1 MSTIRKQSI
10 ISSVIVYI
18 GIALGVLINF
28 IFARWFTPDQYGLI
42 NGMFMAIGMVL
53 SFAASLGMPNFIMKF
68 YPYYKDN
75 LPVQENDMVSIAIL
89 VSLAGFIVT
98 LVLGAVFRQQIIHF
112 YQAKSAE
119 LVKYYWWLFPFG
131 LGITIF
137 SVLEPYGWHLKKSV
151 LTSFLRE
158 VAVRVVTLL
167 LIVLYL
173 VGVIG
178 SFGLFVKL
186 YAFTFLSIAVFLGLY
201 LLRSGELHFSFHM
214 SRVTRK
220 FSSKIRALALQSWV
234 GSVFFNLSFYLAQII
249 IAGLV
254 AGGLSA
260 VGVFTLAQ
268 LASSLIQAPQRAVGA
283 ASIGPLS
290 RAWKDKDLG
299 RIGRIYHRSAINQ
312 LVFSVGMFVL
322 IWINYRDGIEVFH
335 LNPVYMSGQWVFFFI
350 GLARV
355 ADLGTGVNSQVIGTS
370 ADWRVE
376 VYSGII
382 LVALTIPLNYML
394 AKEIGIVGPA
404 IADLVTFSVYNA
416 IRWLFLFRKYKLQPF
431 DRKSGYTILLAA
443 GSFILCHELFGR
455 QHGIGWIFARTALF
469 VLVYGGGVLLFQL
482 SEDVLPVWQTIKKRV
497 SGPGGLS

>member
-1 MSTIRKQSI
+1 MTTIRKQSI
-10 ISSVIVYI
+10 ISSGVVYV

-28 IFARWFTPDQYGLI
+28 MLARWFTPDQYGLI
-42 NGMFMAIGMVL
+42 SGMFVAIGMVL

-75 LPVQENDMVSIAIL
+75 LSVQENDMVSIAVL
-89 VSLAGFIVT
+89 VSLGGFLIT
-98 LVLGAVFRQQIIHF
+98 LVLGVIFRTEVIHF
-112 YQAKSAE
+112 YEAKSAE

-131 LGITIF
+131 LGMTIF
-137 SVLEPYGWHLKKSV
+137 SVLEPYGWQLKKSI

-158 VAVRVVTLL
+158 VAFRIMTLL

-173 VGVIG
+173 FGVIG

-186 YAFTFLSIAVFLGLY
+186 YAFTFLSIAVFLAVY
-201 LLRSGELHFSFHM
+201 LLRSGELQLSFRV
-214 SRVTRK
+214 SRVTKK
-220 FSSKIRALALQSWV
+220 FFPKIRTLALQTWA
-234 GSVFFNLSFYLAQII
+234 GSFLFNLSFYFAQIV

-254 AGGLSA
+254 TGGLSA

-290 RAWKDKDLG
+290 RAWKDKDIG

-312 LVFSVGMFVL
+312 LIFSVGMFVL
-322 IWINYRDGIEVFH
+322 IWINYVDGIRVFH
-335 LNPVYMSGQWVFFFI
+335 LNAVYLSGLWVFFFI

-376 VYSGII
+376 VYSGMI
-382 LVALTIPLNYML
+382 LVGLTIPLNYVL
-394 AKEIGIVGPA
+394 ARQIGIVGPA
-404 IADLVTFSVYNA
+404 IADLITFSIYNGV
-416 IRWLFLFRKYKLQPF
+416 RWLFLYRKYRLQPF
-431 DRKSGYTILLAA
+431 DRKSGVAILLAA
-443 GSFILCHELFGR
+443 GAFLICGWLFGR
-455 QHGIGWIFARTALF
+455 FHGLGWMIARSIVFL
-469 VLVYGGGVLLFQL
+469 LVYGGGVLAFRL
-482 SEDVLPVWQTIKKRV
+482 SEDVLPVWRTVKKRLGFV
-497 SGPGGLS
+497 REG